1 MKMLDIEIKWLLVLM
16 ANFLGLIYILNLIL
30 FRPMLKVFGERES
43 LTKGSLDAAKE
54 MNSKKE
60 EGLERMNKEISDARS
75 KAKEA
80 FEGLR
85 NAGLETQKNF
95 LSEAEASAAGMLQ
108 KAREELRSEGE
119 KARQSLKADIEKFSD
134 EIVRKLVNA

>member
-1 MKMLDIEIKWLLVLM
+1 MLDIDKFWLLILT
-16 ANFLGLIYILNLIL
+16 ANFLGLVYILNLIL
-30 FRPMLKVFGERES
+30 FRPMLKVYLERES
-43 LTKGSLDAAKE
+43 LTKGSLDAAKQ
-54 MNSKKE
+54 MDGKRE
-60 EGLERMNKEISDARS
+60 EGLERMSKEISEARS

-80 FEGLR
+80 FETLR

-95 LSEAEASAAGMLQ
+95 LSEAEASAAAMLQ
-108 KAREELRSEGE
+108 KAREELRGEGE

>member
-1 MKMLDIEIKWLLVLM
+1 MLDIEIKWLLVLM

-54 MNSKKE
+54 MNSRKE

-85 NAGLETQKNF
+85 NTGLETQKNF

>member
-1 MKMLDIEIKWLLVLM
+1 MLDIDKFWLLILT
-16 ANFLGLIYILNLIL
+16 ANFLGLVYILNIIL
-30 FRPMLKVFGERES
+30 FRPMLKVYLEREN

-54 MNSKKE
+54 MNRNRE

-80 FEGLR
+80 FEALR
-85 NAGLETQKNF
+85 NSGLETQKNF
-95 LSEAEASAAGMLQ
+95 LSEAESSAAGMLQ

-119 KARQSLKADIEKFSD
+119 RARQSLKSDIEKFSD

>member
-1 MKMLDIEIKWLLVLM
+1 MLDIDKFWLLVLTC
-16 ANFLGLIYILNLIL
+16 NFLGLVYILNIIL
-30 FRPMLKVFGERES
+30 FRPMLKVYLERES

-54 MNSKKE
+54 MHSKKE

-75 KAKEA
+75 RAKEA
-80 FEGLR
+80 FEALR

-95 LSEAEASAAGMLQ
+95 LSEAEASAAAMLQ
-108 KAREELRSEGE
+108 KAREELRGEGE

-134 EIVRKLVNA
+134 EIVRKLVSA

>member
-1 MKMLDIEIKWLLVLM
+1 MLDIELKWLLVLTG
-16 ANFLGLIYILNLIL
+16 NFLGLVFILNIIL
-30 FRPMLKVFGERES
+30 FKPMLKVFRERES

-54 MNSKKE
+54 MSSRRE
-60 EGLERMNKEISDARS
+60 EGIERMNKEIAEARS

-80 FEGLR
+80 FEGSR
-85 NAGLETQKNF
+85 NDGLAVQKSLLSDAETV
-95 LSEAEASAAGMLQ
+95 AAGMLQ

-119 KARQSLKADIEKFSD
+119 RARQSLKADIEKFSD

>member
-1 MKMLDIEIKWLLVLM
+1 MLDIDVKWLLVLT
-16 ANFLGLIYILNLIL
+16 ANFLGLVYILNVIL
-30 FRPMLKVFGERES
+30 FRPMFKVYLEREG

-54 MNSKKE
+54 MNSRKE
-60 EGLERMNKEISDARS
+60 EGLARMNKEISDARS
-75 KAKEA
+75 KASEA
-80 FEGLR
+80 FETLK

-108 KAREELRSEGE
+108 KAREELRGEGE
-119 KARQSLKADIEKFSD
+119 KARKALKADIEKFSD

>member
-1 MKMLDIEIKWLLVLM
+1 MLDIELKWLLVLTG
-16 ANFLGLIYILNLIL
+16 NFLGLVFVLNLIL
-30 FRPMLKVFGERES
+30 FRPMLKVFRERES

-54 MNSKKE
+54 MNSRKD

-80 FEGLR
+80 FEAFR
-85 NAGLETQKNF
+85 NTGLETQKNF

-108 KAREELRSEGE
+108 KAREELRTEGE
-119 KARQSLKADIEKFSD
+119 KARQSLKSDIEKFSD

>member
-1 MKMLDIEIKWLLVLM
+1 MLDIDKFWLLILTG
-16 ANFLGLIYILNLIL
+16 NFLGLVYILNIIL
-30 FRPMLKVFGERES
+30 FRPMLKVYLERES
-43 LTKGSLDAAKE
+43 LTKGSLEAAKE

-60 EGLERMNKEISDARS
+60 EGLERMNKEISEARN

-108 KAREELRSEGE
+108 KAREELRNEGE
-119 KARQSLKADIEKFSD
+119 RARQSLKVDIEKFSD
-134 EIVRKLVNA
+134 EIVRKLVSA

>member
-1 MKMLDIEIKWLLVLM
+1 LM

>member
-1 MKMLDIEIKWLLVLM
+1 MLDIELKWLLVLTG
-16 ANFLGLIYILNLIL
+16 NFLGLVFILNIIL
-30 FRPMLKVFGERES
+30 FRPMLKVFRERES

-54 MNSKKE
+54 MNSRKE
-60 EGLERMNKEISDARS
+60 EGLDRLNKEISDARS

-80 FEGLR
+80 FEALR

>member
-1 MKMLDIEIKWLLVLM
+1 MLDIEIKWLLVLM

>member
-1 MKMLDIEIKWLLVLM
+1 MLDIDKFWLLVLT
-16 ANFLGLIYILNLIL
+16 ANFLGLVYILNIIL
-30 FRPMLKVFGERES
+30 FRPLLKIHLERES
-43 LTKGSLDAAKE
+43 LTKGSLDAARE
-54 MNSKKE
+54 MDSKRE
-60 EGLERMNKEISDARS
+60 EGIALMNREISDARH

-85 NAGLETQKNF
+85 NAGLETQKKF
-95 LSEAEASAAGMLQ
+95 LSDAESSAAGILQ

-134 EIVRKLVNA
+134 EIVRKLVSA

>member
-1 MKMLDIEIKWLLVLM
+1 MLDIDKFWLLVLT
-16 ANFLGLIYILNLIL
+16 ANFLVLVYILNVIL
-30 FRPMLKVFGERES
+30 FRPMMKVYLEREG

-60 EGLERMNKEISDARS
+60 EGLALMKKEISDARS
-75 KAKEA
+75 RASEA
-80 FEGLR
+80 FEALR

-95 LSEAEASAAGMLQ
+95 LSEADASAAGMLQ
-108 KAREELRSEGE
+108 KAREELRAEGE
-119 KARQSLKADIEKFSD
+119 KARKTLKADIEKFSD

>member
-1 MKMLDIEIKWLLVLM
+1 MLDIDKFWLLILT
-16 ANFLGLIYILNLIL
+16 ANFLGLVYFLNIIL
-30 FRPMLKVFGERES
+30 FRPLLKVYSERES

-54 MNSKKE
+54 MNSRKE

-95 LSEAEASAAGMLQ
+95 LSEAESSAAGMLQ

-119 KARQSLKADIEKFSD
+119 RARQSLKADIEKFSD
-134 EIVRKLVNA
+134 EIVRKLVSA